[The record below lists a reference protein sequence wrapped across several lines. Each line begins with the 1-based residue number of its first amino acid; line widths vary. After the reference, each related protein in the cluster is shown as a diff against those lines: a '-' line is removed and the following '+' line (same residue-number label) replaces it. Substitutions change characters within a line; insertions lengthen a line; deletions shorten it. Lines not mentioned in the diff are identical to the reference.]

1 VAEVAVTFE
10 QLQETARAIL
20 GGAASLSKEDFAR
33 KVEEWVSSQPEW
45 LRDTFFGMKV
55 KEGEG
60 EGARVRVVV
69 VRRSEIPRR
78 LVEDDWFYQAFLRF
92 LAGWL

>member
-10 QLQETARAIL
+10 ELQRTAKMIL
-20 GGAASLSKEDFAR
+20 GGAVTLSREDFAR
-33 KVEEWVSSQPEW
+33 RVEEWVSSQPEW
-45 LRDTFFGMKV
+45 LRNTFFGVNV

-60 EGARVRVVV
+60 EEARVRAVLVK
-69 VRRSEIPRR
+69 RSEIPRK
-78 LVEDDWFYQAFLRF
+78 LLEDDWFYQAFLRF

>member
-1 VAEVAVTFE
+1 MGVTFE
-10 QLQETARAIL
+10 ELQKTAKMIL
-20 GGAASLSKEDFAR
+20 GGAVSLSREDFAR

-45 LRDTFFGMKV
+45 LRNTFFGMKV

-69 VRRSEIPRR
+69 VKRSEIPKKI
-78 LVEDDWFYQAFLRF
+78 VEDDWFYQTFLRF